1 MHTRDPFVS
10 LNSWTLPGWIYQGDE
25 PVEEVRGCWAEL
37 GRLRE
42 VLARYRRPSL
52 DSSPHPEGA
61 AVGYFTYE
69 GDFHFLIFPKL
80 RALPADQP
88 NAWWQARRSRWRPG
102 TAPGA
107 PGVSAPHGSPDFTPD
122 QTRAEYEARVA
133 RAQEY
138 IRSGDIYQV
147 NIAQRFTAPFA
158 GDPYRLFEQLTWRSP
173 APGSAFLDMGT
184 GGDVILSAS
193 PELFLT
199 VQGRHVATR
208 PIKGTRPRSRDP
220 IRDAQLAYELL
231 TDRKEIAELT
241 MITDLERN
249 DLGRICEY
257 GSVVVTDII
266 KLEKYAQVYHLVSTV
281 EGMMRPGIDALRAL
295 EVAFP
300 GGSITGAPKKRAC
313 EIIAELEPCPRGI
326 FTGAI
331 GYFAFNGDA
340 AFSIA
345 IRTLLLRNGM
355 LSLHAGSGIT
365 ADSIPAREYEE
376 TLHKASG
383 MRLAVESYHQMV
395 AMEQEASAVPSQSA
409 APAPASFRDSPV
421 LSMYPPGTGTTGS
434 GDSPTPMP

>member
-25 PVEEVRGCWAEL
+25 PVEEVRGNWSEL

-52 DSSPHPEGA
+52 DSSPHPDGA

-69 GDFHFLIFPKL
+69 GDFHFLIFPRL

-88 NAWWQARRSRWRPG
+88 NAWWQARRGRYHPAAGPVGSVANSSQCHSAARNNFPG
-102 TAPGA
+102 
-107 PGVSAPHGSPDFTPD
+107 FTPD
-122 QTRAEYEARVA
+122 QTRGQYEAAVA

-138 IRSGDIYQV
+138 IRAGDIYQV
-147 NIAQRFTAPFA
+147 NIAQRFQAPFQ
-158 GDPYRLFEQLTWRSP
+158 GDPYSLFEQLTWRSP
-173 APGSAFLDMGT
+173 APGSAFLDMG
-184 GGDVILSAS
+184 GDVILSAS

-199 VQGRHVATR
+199 IEGSHVVTR

-249 DLGRICEY
+249 DLGRICDY

-266 KLEKYAQVYHLVSTV
+266 KLEKYAQVYHLVSTI
-281 EGMMRPGIDALRAL
+281 EGMLRPGIDALRAF
-295 EVAFP
+295 ETCFP

-313 EIIAELEPCPRGI
+313 ESISELEPCPRGI

-340 AFSIA
+340 AFNIA
-345 IRTLLLRNGM
+345 IRTLMLRNGV

-383 MRLAVESYHQMV
+383 MRLAVESYYQNLSP
-395 AMEQEASAVPSQSA
+395 ESIT
-409 APAPASFRDSPV
+409 APPV
-421 LSMYPPGTGTTGS
+421 RQ
-434 GDSPTPMP
+434 